1 MENGQIWKILKKT
14 KTKKKNKKK
23 NKAMFFSWA
32 VKTGDN
38 EIFRKRFQNVLVT
51 FH

>member
-1 MENGQIWKILKKT
+1 MENGQIWKIF
-14 KTKKKNKKK
+14 KKKNI
-23 NKAMFFSWA
+23 AMMFLFSGA

-38 EIFRKRFQNVLVT
+38 EIFRKRFQDVLVT